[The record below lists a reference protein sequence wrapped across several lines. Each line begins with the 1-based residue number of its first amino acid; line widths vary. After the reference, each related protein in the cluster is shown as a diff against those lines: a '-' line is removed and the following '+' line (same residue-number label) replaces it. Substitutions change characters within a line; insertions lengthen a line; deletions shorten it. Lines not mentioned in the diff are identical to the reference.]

1 MKKDLTQGGVMRSI
15 LVFTWPMLAGNLL
28 QQFYNMADTVI
39 VGKALGSQ
47 ALAAV
52 GSAFTMMTFLTSVI
66 TGLCMGSGAICAVC
80 FGRKEEA
87 GMKERMAAAF
97 LFVGVAA
104 IALQAGASLFLRG
117 ILGLMQTPDDV
128 YEYLYEY
135 MKVILFGI
143 PVVFLYNYFAYMLRA
158 VGNSLIPLVFLG
170 IGTLSNIGLD
180 ILFVMVWKQGVW
192 GAALATVLA
201 QGFSGVGIAIYSLNR
216 ERMFHWKGSDF
227 PRSGHVW
234 REVME
239 NSLGACIQQSIMNFG
254 ILMVQG
260 LVNSFGTAVMA
271 AFAVGV
277 KIDAFA
283 YMPVQEFGNAF
294 SVFIAQ
300 NHGGGKTDRIRQG
313 VKGSVRLVAAFCL
326 LVSLLVLL
334 SAPWLMT
341 LFLDGSES
349 EIIAIGA
356 GYLRIEG
363 AFYWGIGLLFLL
375 YGYFRGV
382 ELPVMSVVL
391 TVISLGTRVA
401 MSYLLA
407 PRLGYHMIWCAI
419 PVGWA
424 LADAVGFWQYRKCQS
439 R

>member
-1 MKKDLTQGGVMRSI
+1 MKKDLTQGNVMRAI

-52 GSAFTMMTFLTSVI
+52 GSAFTMMTFLTSII

-80 FGRKEEA
+80 VGRKEEA

-104 IALQAGASLFLRG
+104 IVLQSGASLFLRG

-143 PVVFLYNYFAYMLRA
+143 PAVFLYNYFAYMLRA

-201 QGFSGVGIAIYSLNR
+201 QGFSGVGIAIYSLKR
-216 ERMFHWKGSDF
+216 ERMFRWKGADF
-227 PRSGHVW
+227 PRSGRIW

-300 NHGGGKTDRIRQG
+300 NHGARKTGRIRQG
-313 VKGSVRLVAAFCL
+313 VKGSVRLVVVFCL

-382 ELPVMSVVL
+382 ELPMMSVVL

-419 PVGWA
+419 PVGWV